1 LNISNKIKSW
11 IETRYLFVIRREED
25 FSVINSFS
33 ITKIKMT
40 LLVFL
45 FFLSALIF
53 SLIISRTLLA
63 QWLDPVYQETENT
76 QRIYALSEMVD
87 SLYHEVEAKD
97 QYVANIRR
105 LMSGEHPDTAGA
117 ILNQPI
123 LELDRSGLDLYK
135 GGTATQ
141 RIRKEFESIP
151 LDESSFRRLGGSF
164 TETYFF
170 PPLKGVVTSI
180 FNSRDGHFGV
190 DVAAAENEPVK
201 AIAQGTVIF
210 STWTLETGYN
220 IGVQHSN
227 ELVSI
232 YKHNSVLLKQVGD
245 PVKGGEII
253 SIIGNTGE
261 QTTGQHLHLELW
273 YKGTPLNPQEFITF
287 D

>member
-11 IETRYLFVIRREED
+11 IETRYLFVVRREED

-33 ITKIKMT
+33 ITKIKMS

-45 FFLSALIF
+45 FLLSSLIF

-63 QWLDPVYQETENT
+63 RWLDPVYQETENT

-105 LMSGEHPDTAGA
+105 LMSGEQLDTTGVIAD
-117 ILNQPI
+117 QPI
-123 LELDRSGLDLYK
+123 LEMDRSDLDLYK
-135 GGTATQ
+135 GGAATQ
-141 RIRKEFESIP
+141 RIRKEFESMP
-151 LDESSFRRLGGSF
+151 LDESSFRRIGGSF
-164 TETYFF
+164 TDTYFF
-170 PPLKGVVTSI
+170 PPLKGVVTSKY
-180 FNSRDGHFGV
+180 NSREGHFGV
-190 DVAAAENEPVK
+190 DVVAAENEPVK